1 MPTPISLDIPHRLGK
16 AAARERLDRGIGK
29 IGTMFPGGGQV
40 SHSWDG
46 DAMSF
51 TVSAMG
57 QTVGCV
63 ATVFDENVHAVVDL
77 PPMLALFAGKIKAAL
92 GGALPKLLT

>member
-57 QTVGCV
+57 QTMRMRRDSVRRQGPRRRRS
-63 ATVFDENVHAVVDL
+63 ATDARVVRGEDQ
-77 PPMLALFAGKIKAAL
+77 
-92 GGALPKLLT
+92 GGAGARRCRSY